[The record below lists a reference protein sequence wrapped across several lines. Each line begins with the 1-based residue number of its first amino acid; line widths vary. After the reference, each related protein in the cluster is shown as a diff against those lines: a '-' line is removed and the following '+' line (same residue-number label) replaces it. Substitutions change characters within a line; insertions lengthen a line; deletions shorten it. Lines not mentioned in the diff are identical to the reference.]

1 MALLKD
7 TGEVPV
13 PFAFSFYPLAKRSLE
28 RAEKK
33 GEGMMMRLSRFPGKK
48 RTTPAG
54 RNHTPPIMDEFSQ
67 PPTPRPI
74 VGRRPE
80 SSSVAIHS

>member
-33 GEGMMMRLSRFPGKK
+33 G
-48 RTTPAG
+48 G
-54 RNHTPPIMDEFSQ
+54 RNDDEAL
-67 PPTPRPI
+67 
-74 VGRRPE
+74 
-80 SSSVAIHS
+80 SVPG